1 MKYPKVTQLKS
12 GEVYVS
18 FNLNGKRKRVFS
30 GKKYGINLMPN
41 EYPVEKRVEVGNLL
55 AYELNN
61 KLKTSSIHCSNLGQ
75 DNSAKYE
82 YSHSEAL
89 KIALRDKL
97 GMSKSNHHKQFLNY
111 IHKLLNEEIGEG
123 DLTRQSVHAILNR
136 YSNKTSYNT
145 VRAYILNIC
154 NQATIY
160 GLPEDCFKPIT
171 RLRQKEMLHKPIIN
185 LKELLEE
192 LKTFNANLYLCCLL
206 TYGCLLRPHREIRE
220 LTWGDFSHDLSR
232 IGISGQ
238 RNKSGRNRIVPVP
251 YYIRSKLAL
260 GQPNL
265 NIFSNKEKPYNQDYF
280 KSLWGKFKR
289 QSTILKE
296 GQTLYSFRHTAA
308 LDIYKR
314 TGSIDK
320 LRLAMGHSYIRV
332 TLTYLRGLDVP
343 TLMEEDMPQFP
354 VLPASEPPDP
364 PEL

>member
-12 GEVYVS
+12 GEVYIS
-18 FNLNGKRKRVFS
+18 FNLNGKRKRVYS

-61 KLKTSSIHCSNLGQ
+61 KLKTSLIHCSNLGQ

-89 KIALRDKL
+89 KIALKDKL
-97 GMSKSNHHKQFLNY
+97 AMSNSNHHKQFLNY
-111 IHKLLNEEIGEG
+111 IHKLLNEEIGKG
-123 DLTRQSVHAILNR
+123 DLTKQSVHAILNR

-185 LKELLEE
+185 LEELLEE
-192 LKTFNANLYLCCLL
+192 LKTFNTNLYLCCLL
-206 TYGCLLRPHREIRE
+206 TYSCLLRPHIEVRE

-232 IGISGQ
+232 ISISGQ

-251 YYIRSKLAL
+251 NYIKSKLTI

-265 NIFSNKEKPYNQDYF
+265 NIFSNKEEPYNQDYF

-289 QSTILKE
+289 RSLILKE

-320 LRLAMGHSYIRV
+320 LRLAMGHSNIKV
-332 TLTYLRGLDVP
+332 TLTYLRGLDIP
-343 TLMEEDMPQFP
+343 TLMEDDMPQLP
-354 VLPASEPPDP
+354 VLPAPEPPEP
-364 PEL
+364 PEI